1 MKKLLLFLLLLGP
14 IAATAASPE
23 GRIPKTQISTVISE
37 YSHCE
42 GVDGV
47 RLGRLATGAVKG
59 VVRVASIKDRDARE
73 ALSLMKGVKS
83 LYVFDY
89 ASCSPALRDRIGRRL
104 DRIFRNTELLMEVND
119 EEDKMQIFGLYDE
132 KTDAVRDFVL
142 YTPSEC
148 TLICIFGSI
157 SMNTVSRMTDLMDH
171 D

>member
-1 MKKLLLFLLLLGP
+1 MKKILLFLLLLGP
-14 IAATAASPE
+14 IMATAASPD
-23 GRIPKTQISTVISE
+23 GRIPKTQITSFITE

-42 GVDGV
+42 GVDVV

-59 VVRVASIKDRDARE
+59 VVRVASIGDPDARE

-89 ASCSPALRDRIGRRL
+89 ASCTPALRDRIGRRL
-104 DRIFRNTELLMEVND
+104 NRIFRNTELLMEVND
-119 EEDKMQIFGLYDE
+119 EENRMQIFGLYDE
-132 KTDAVRDFVL
+132 RTDAVRDFVL

-148 TLICIFGSI
+148 ALICIFGSV
-157 SMNTVSRMTDLMDH
+157 SMDTISRMMDN

>member
-14 IAATAASPE
+14 IEATAASPE
-23 GRIPKTQISTVISE
+23 GRIPKTQISTFISE

-42 GVDGV
+42 GVDVV

-119 EEDKMQIFGLYDE
+119 EEDKMQILGLYDE

>member
-14 IAATAASPE
+14 ITATAASPD
-23 GRIPKTQISTVISE
+23 GRIPKTQITSFITE

-42 GVDGV
+42 GVDVV

-59 VVRVASIKDRDARE
+59 VVRVASIGDPDARE

-83 LYVFDY
+83 LFVFDY

-104 DRIFRNTELLMEVND
+104 NRIFRNTELLMEVND
-119 EEDKMQIFGLYDE
+119 EEDRMQIFGLYDE
-132 KTDAVRDFVL
+132 RTDAVRDFVL

-148 TLICIFGSI
+148 ALICIFGSV
-157 SMNTVSRMTDLMDH
+157 SMNTIARMMDNN

>member
-23 GRIPKTQISTVISE
+23 GRIPKTQISTFISE

-42 GVDGV
+42 GVDVV

>member
-14 IAATAASPE
+14 ITATAASPD
-23 GRIPKTQISTVISE
+23 GRIPKTQITSFITE

-42 GVDGV
+42 GVDVV

-59 VVRVASIKDRDARE
+59 VVRVASIGDPDARE

-89 ASCSPALRDRIGRRL
+89 ASCTPALRVRIGRRL
-104 DRIFRNTELLMEVND
+104 NRIFRNTELMMEVND
-119 EEDKMQIFGLYDE
+119 EEDRMQIFG
-132 KTDAVRDFVL
+132 
-142 YTPSEC
+142 
-148 TLICIFGSI
+148 LICIFGSV
-157 SMNTVSRMTDLMDH
+157 SMKTIARMMDNN

>member
-14 IAATAASPE
+14 ITATAASPD
-23 GRIPKTQISTVISE
+23 GRIPKTQITSFISE

-42 GVDGV
+42 GVDVV

-59 VVRVASIKDRDARE
+59 VVRVASVGDPDARE
-73 ALSLMKGVKS
+73 ALALMKGVKS

-89 ASCSPALRDRIGRRL
+89 GSCEPALRDRIGRRL
-104 DRIFRNTELLMEVND
+104 NRIFRNSELLMEVND
-119 EEDKMQIFGLYDE
+119 DEDQMQIFGLYDE
-132 KTDAVRDFVL
+132 RTDAVRDFVL

-148 TLICIFGSI
+148 ALICIFGSV
-157 SMNTVSRMTDLMDH
+157 SMNTISRLMDN